1 MSWQKLSLGSLTF
14 LAIVTIVAF
23 ASGLWVL
30 TAIPIGFL
38 FGFFL
43 ERADLCGASAFSEVV
58 LMRDARKLGGIWVLI
73 AVSMLAFAL
82 GSSLGWISLSPKPLL
97 WAN

>member
-1 MSWQKLSLGSLTF
+1 MSWQKLSLLSTIF
-14 LAIVTIVAF
+14 LAIVSVSAF

-58 LMRDARKLGGIWVLI
+58 LMRDARKLGGIWILI
-73 AVSMLAFAL
+73 AVSMLMFAA
-82 GSSLGWISLSPKPLL
+82 GSSLAGSRSTRSP
-97 WAN
+97 